1 MQIRLSKDEL
11 RVVSIVKDWY
21 PITTEE
27 LRDELSM
34 RMDTLQRILKGL
46 VVKGIVSLE
55 PLPDKTY
62 VRLLVPDLEVNPKR
76 RPRPKTGDEP
86 EDIYDALMYQ

>member
-1 MQIRLSKDEL
+1 MQIRLNEHEK
-11 RVVSIVKDWY
+11 RVVDILMDWY

-34 RMDTLQRILKGL
+34 RMDTLERTLKALVLKG
-46 VVKGIVSLE
+46 VVALE

-62 VRLLVPDLEVNPKR
+62 VRLLVHDSGVFKKKGR
-76 RPRPKTGDEP
+76 RPKTGDEP
-86 EDIYDALMYQ
+86 DDVYDALMYQ